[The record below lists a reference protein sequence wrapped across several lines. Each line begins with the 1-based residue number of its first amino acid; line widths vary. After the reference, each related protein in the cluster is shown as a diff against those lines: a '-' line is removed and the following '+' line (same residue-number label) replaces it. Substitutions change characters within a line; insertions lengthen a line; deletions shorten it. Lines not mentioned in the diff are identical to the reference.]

1 MKKLVVVV
9 VVLAAILLLA
19 PFGVGKLAE
28 KRMNHGLD
36 RMAEQVGY
44 LVVVDRKWT
53 GGWFKSR
60 QEVTFE
66 VSPAFAQ
73 AMNADKIEEIFN
85 EADAAGEPAGEA
97 EDAPAADEEEA
108 PASDSTEA
116 TDDSAPDAAEPEA
129 PAPANP
135 LRFKVFNDVLH
146 GPVLGLSGFG
156 VARVDTTLDLSPET
170 QAKIREVFGPKKA
183 LDIRTRVGFFGGGTT
198 TFTSEGRT
206 IKTKDDDDEISY
218 DTVKLALGYGRN
230 GDSYDIDGKMPK
242 FQVKSKDGKQVLITA
257 VTLDGD
263 GERVKGDLYDGDF
276 EFRIG
281 EIKFDEPTGNSGF
294 SVEDA
299 HYEVEM
305 DTENNFVTMAA
316 KMGTGPF
323 KNAALSSSG
332 LELKEVHY
340 DFSLRRL
347 HADSLEKMFRSM
359 RDVYSVTPENKT
371 PEEVQ
376 AAIMEPMKEHGVELL
391 KHDPEFSIDR
401 VGFVTPEGEGV
412 LKGLIKFVGVT
423 PEDFSAPGGMA
434 VLAKL
439 DADLTIEVAVKLA
452 EKIPN
457 GATMAGAAVDSGY
470 AKRDGEKYVCHILFK
485 NGELTINGKPQA
497 IPGLGGPPA
506 GAMGNPEEAP
516 AGE

>member
-36 RMAEQVGY
+36 QMAEQVGY

-73 AMNADKIEEIFN
+73 AMNADKIEDIFN
-85 EADAAGEPAGEA
+85 EADAAGEPDVEA
-97 EDAPAADEEEA
+97 EDAPAADEEDAAATE
-108 PASDSTEA
+108 STDA
-116 TDDSAPDAAEPEA
+116 VDAADAADAADDSAPDASEPEA
-129 PAPANP
+129 SAPANP

-183 LDIRTRVGFFGGGTT
+183 LDIRTRVGFLGGGTT

-206 IKTKDDDDEISY
+206 ITTKDDDDEISY
-218 DTVKLALGYGRN
+218 DTLKLAIGYGRN

-242 FQVKSKDGKQVLITA
+242 FQVKSKDGKQVLISA

-299 HYEVEM
+299 HYAVEV

-323 KNAALSSSG
+323 KNAALSSTG

-371 PEEVQ
+371 PEQVQ
-376 AAIMEPMKEHGVELL
+376 AAIIEPMKEHGVELL

-401 VGFVTPEGEGV
+401 VGF
-412 LKGLIKFVGVT
+412 VT